1 MQVAAR
7 RRSSMTRFT
16 ARSMRWMRSSD
27 LGPRS
32 PSTGS
37 LLDQVHLHETVGW
50 IVDAADHRAAVLLEP
65 PVETGAVGG
74 DFGRIRIRI
83 RIKVV
88 AHARI
93 DQDNVWGDS
102 CQ

>member
-16 ARSMRWMRSSD
+16 ARSMRWMSSSD

-74 DFGRIRIRI
+74 DSGRVRIRIRV
-83 RIKVV
+83 KVV
-88 AHARI
+88 AHARV

-102 CQ
+102 